1 MVIDRYRYGGR
12 IVGFACRVMI
22 VEWQSAKLFPLAIRA
37 NPGISSR
44 NQCQGP
50 IFTALDATATHSN
63 TSSRTSLSFE
73 RSNGVARRF
82 LFHREPPAYI
92 DSKDRTPAD
101 PNRSSSFGSVK
112 SANRFL

>member
-63 TSSRTSLSFE
+63 APSRARLTFQ
-73 RSNGVARRF
+73 RCNGVARQF

-92 DSKDRTPAD
+92 DSNDNTPAD
-101 PNRSSSFGSVK
+101 ACRFNYPRFVRST
-112 SANRFL
+112 